1 MNVHDL
7 RPFDPTLARTL
18 RYGCVRHMLVLLCNP
33 MAHGNLVLG
42 CLPRLLLYCAHR
54 WLLAVPG
61 AGRGLMGLTFDGVKE
76 GGRDVP
82 LTDSNKEEFVELLT
96 QQVLIKSREA
106 ALAAVKTGFLSGVAE
121 LAPRAA
127 DILQTLSA
135 TDLMLLMHGG
145 EAVSSELVRAHDIDD
160 VEQCAT

>member
-1 MNVHDL
+1 
-7 RPFDPTLARTL
+7 
-18 RYGCVRHMLVLLCNP
+18 
-33 MAHGNLVLG
+33 
-42 CLPRLLLYCAHR
+42 
-54 WLLAVPG
+54 
-61 AGRGLMGLTFDGVKE
+61 MGLTFDGVKE

-96 QQVLIKSREA
+96 QQVLIKSREP

-127 DILQTLSA
+127 EILQTLSA

-145 EAVSSELVRAHDIDD
+145 EAVSSELVRRRRPPPRPSSWCTSVASMT
-160 VEQCAT
+160 VLVRARAG